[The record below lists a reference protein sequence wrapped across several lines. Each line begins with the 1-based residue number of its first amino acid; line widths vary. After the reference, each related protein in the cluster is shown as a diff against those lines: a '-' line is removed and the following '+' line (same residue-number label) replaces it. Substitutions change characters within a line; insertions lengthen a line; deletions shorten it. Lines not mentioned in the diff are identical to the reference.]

1 MVYCIRKLNR
11 SSSKNHKSIKAR
23 NMKKFSEEAI
33 LRDVASI
40 DWEHA
45 LGFSSDAN
53 LLFQQFSDV
62 FSEMTEKHAPLRQI
76 RVSEEFCPWIN
87 SDLKNLIRT

>member
-1 MVYCIRKLNR
+1 
-11 SSSKNHKSIKAR
+11 
-23 NMKKFSEEAI
+23 MKKFSEEAF

-53 LLFQQFSDV
+53 LLVQQLSDV
-62 FSEMTEKHAPLRQI
+62 FSEVIEKHTTSP
-76 RVSEEFCPWIN
+76 N
-87 SDLKNLIRT
+87 SCFRKIQSLDKL